1 MTASTNGPSGTANAN
16 AFYKALLRA
25 VPDKLTAAAVN
36 DLMTVLSTVQAKKR
50 AAEKPKKAG
59 KPAPR
64 LGRAGGIGDDDYSAD
79 FGDDYGDLNDEE
91 AAAASASKGAG
102 GGGGWR
108 ADDGDFM

>member
-1 MTASTNGPSGTANAN
+1 MVASSNGPTGTANAM

-25 VPDKLTAAAVN
+25 VPDKLTTGAIN
-36 DLMTVLSTVQAKKR
+36 ELMTILSTIQTKKR
-50 AAEKPKKAG
+50 AAEKPKKGG

-91 AAAASASKGAG
+91 AAAASSSKGA